1 MSIFAVVCIL
11 VCFLIN
17 PLLGILVAVLVI
29 GCMLVP
35 KPKNEKTPKKSALD
49 HMADARKRNNW
60 DN

>member
-17 PLLGILVAVLVI
+17 PLLGILIAILVI

-35 KPKNEKTPKKSALD
+35 KPKKSALD
-49 HMADARKRNNW
+49 HMAEARKRNNQ

>member
-1 MSIFAVVCIL
+1 MGIFAIVCIL

-35 KPKNEKTPKKSALD
+35 KPKNEKTATQR
-49 HMADARKRNNW
+49 MNDARSRNNW
-60 DN
+60 DD

>member
-17 PLLGILVAVLVI
+17 PLLGILIAVLVI

-35 KPKNEKTPKKSALD
+35 KSKNEKTATQR
-49 HMADARKRNNW
+49 MNEARSRNNW